1 MIVQLLSCVRL
12 FSTPWTTAH
21 QSLLSFTISRVCS
34 DSCPLSQ
41 WCYLTISSSA
51 ALFSFCLPFFPAS
64 GSFPMSQLFA
74 SGGQSIGVSAIAAVL
89 PKYSQGWFSL
99 GCTDLISLQSKG
111 LSRVFSSTTM
121 QRHQFFGAQ
130 SSFFMVQFSPYMTSG
145 KNIALIIQAFG
156 GKVISL
162 LFNMLSR
169 FVITFLPSTK
179 HLVI

>member
-51 ALFSFCLPFFPAS
+51 GLFSFCLQFFPAS

-89 PKYSQGWFSL
+89 PKYSQDWFSL
-99 GCTDLISLQSKG
+99 GWTDLISLQSKG

-130 SSFFMVQFSPYMTSG
+130 SSFFMLQFSHPYMTTG
-145 KNIALIIQAFG
+145 KNIALTRQTFV
-156 GKVISL
+156 GKVMSL
-162 LFNMLSR
+162 LL
-169 FVITFLPSTK
+169 ICFLGRSW
-179 HLVI
+179 LLF